1 MNSLDLHT
9 SQIPGTSGHRMHYG
23 INPWRYNRYAFWLT
37 PAITGQYKP
46 TRNAQDYSLDNAN
59 TIGEPPLLVEVHV
72 PVCKRILISR
82 GVART
87 SRWQAQHGHTN
98 HVPRPRPAFRR
109 LQYGNVEATR
119 GSGGMLPQKVFEFPR
134 TILRLLY

>member
-37 PAITGQYKP
+37 PAITGQYNP
-46 TRNAQDYSLDNAN
+46 TRSAQDYSLDNAN

-72 PVCKRILISR
+72 PVCKRTYQQGRSQNKPMA
-82 GVART
+82 GTA
-87 SRWQAQHGHTN
+87 WAH
-98 HVPRPRPAFRR
+98 
-109 LQYGNVEATR
+109 
-119 GSGGMLPQKVFEFPR
+119 
-134 TILRLLY
+134 